1 MSDAGFAAEWEML
14 RPMIVES
21 PADVLPDL
29 ADLVGR
35 MLAARGH
42 PTDSSDPAAAAD
54 DLSAQYLQARAA
66 ADAATTGEARTT
78 DVGDAIAQLRE
89 LYEVLARTDR

>member
-1 MSDAGFAAEWEML
+1 MREEWAAEWEML

-42 PTDSSDPAAAAD
+42 PVDASDPAAAGD
-54 DLSAQYLQARAA
+54 DLSTQYVQARAA
-66 ADAATTGEARTT
+66 ADAAAVGEARTA

-89 LYEVLARTDR
+89 LYEVLAREAR